1 MKNQLHR
8 LLHRAQPGSH
18 LLTIAIVLFAL
29 AAGLLAPAAGASS
42 APHAAGSAT
51 RPLLGNLLIA
61 DRGNDRLLV
70 VTPDKR
76 ILWSM
81 PIPVGGP
88 MGVHSR
94 GPDDGFF
101 TPDHKHIIV
110 NDEDDQTIGIIDI
123 AQKRFV
129 WSYGHKGVEG
139 SLPGYLHTPDDAYQL
154 ADGNVVLADIGN
166 ERVIIIDPK
175 TNRIVRQFGTTG
187 VRRHEPPRYLNAPNG
202 ALPTPNG
209 DFIVTEISW
218 GYGHPGYIDR
228 VAPDGSV
235 RYSFHTRTIYPSD
248 ANVMPDGNILVVG
261 YTDPG
266 AVDIYSPQGKLLW
279 HYRKATGNGAL
290 NHPSI
295 ALPLSNG
302 DLLVCDDWNDRVVV
316 IDPRARRIVWQY
328 GHKGVKGS
336 APGYLNIPDGMDPV
350 PAGLQLTPQGAD
362 PRRS

>member
-1 MKNQLHR
+1 MKPLMTSQLHR
-8 LLHRAQPGSH
+8 LWHTTQLCKH
-18 LLTIAIVLFAL
+18 VLCVVPAFLAL
-29 AAGLLAPAAGASS
+29 AAGVLAPSARADAAH
-42 APHAAGSAT
+42 PPAT
-51 RPLLGNLLIA
+51 STTPPLPNNLLIA

-81 PIPVGGP
+81 QIPVGGP
-88 MGVHSR
+88 TGVHSR

-110 NDEDDQTIGIIDI
+110 NDEDDQTIGIISI

-129 WSYGHKGVEG
+129 WSYGHRGVKGA
-139 SLPGYLHTPDDAYQL
+139 LPGYLHTPDDAYQL
-154 ADGNVVLADIGN
+154 PDGDVVLADIGN

-175 TNRIVRQFGTTG
+175 SNRIVRQFGTTG

-209 DFIVTEISW
+209 DFIVTEINW

-228 VAPDGSV
+228 IAPDG
-235 RYSFHTRTIYPSD
+235 RLRDSFQTQTIYPSD
-248 ANVMPDGNILVVG
+248 ANLMPDGNILVVG

-266 AVDIYSPQGKLLW
+266 VVDIYSPQGKLLW
-279 HYRKATGNGAL
+279 HYRETRGNGAL

-302 DLLVCDDWNDRVVV
+302 NLLVCDDWNDRVVV
-316 IDPRARRIVWQY
+316 IDPRTRRILWQY
-328 GHKGVKGS
+328 GHKGMKGS
-336 APGYLNIPDGMDPV
+336 APGYLDIPDGMDPV
-350 PAGLQLTPQGAD
+350 PAGLRFTQ
-362 PRRS
+362 

>member
-1 MKNQLHR
+1 M
-8 LLHRAQPGSH
+8 
-18 LLTIAIVLFAL
+18 IASLGL
-29 AAGLLAPAAGASS
+29 AACLLAPAVRANS
-42 APHAAGSAT
+42 AYHSAGSAT
-51 RPLLGNLLIA
+51 RPLPGNLLIA
-61 DRGNDRLLV
+61 NRGNDQLLV

-81 PIPVGGP
+81 RDRVGGP
-88 MGVHSR
+88 MGVHSH

-110 NDEDDQTIGIIDI
+110 NNEDDQTIGIIDI
-123 AQKRFV
+123 AEKRFV

-154 ADGNVVLADIGN
+154 PDGNIVVADIGN
-166 ERVIIIDPK
+166 ERVLVIDPK
-175 TNRIVRQFGTTG
+175 TNRIVREFGTPG
-187 VRRHEPPRYLNAPNG
+187 VRRHEPPRYFNAPNG

-228 VAPDGSV
+228 IAPDGSV
-235 RYSFHTRTIYPSD
+235 RYSFHTETIYPSD
-248 ANVMPDGNILVVG
+248 ANLMPDGNILVVG

-266 AVDIYSPQGKLLW
+266 VVDIYSPYGKLLW
-279 HYRKATGNGAL
+279 HYRKTTGSGAL

-302 DLLVCDDWNDRVVV
+302 NLLVCDDWNDRVVL
-316 IDPRARRIVWQY
+316 IDPGTRRIVWHY
-328 GHKGVKGS
+328 GHKGVKGT

-350 PAGLQLTPQGAD
+350 PPGLHFASHGD
-362 PRRS
+362 